1 MQNVDAGMG
10 FLRQNYGDLIKLAR
24 ENIKNPT
31 SKFSSGNGLSSIK
44 NRLGSAH
51 SMILP
56 RLIPAPHL
64 TRKKLIPPKISTPP
78 VTHVPDAKDGI
89 SWTELYAEQKKLNNE
104 LGKSL
109 NESKQEIVCLKL
121 KMKATEAN
129 AAKEKAESES
139 KIAGLKREVMRLNKI
154 LKTSD
159 ANVIQQREDLNQLQT
174 KLDASNEDHQAE
186 KVRLQA
192 ELDRL
197 STLIPPAIPERQ
209 HDLLVAKTAKRRK
222 ELQKCSDCDYTTL
235 KAYNMK
241 VHRQEG
247 CKQAQVIKS
256 AKCEVCQARFTY
268 NGLRCHLN
276 QYTKTSST
284 AKNGHQAFTPAQHR
298 RMLEKIKR
306 SSMSHS
312 S

>member
-1 MQNVDAGMG
+1 MQNVDAGRG

-197 STLIPPAIPERQ
+197 STLIPPAIPE